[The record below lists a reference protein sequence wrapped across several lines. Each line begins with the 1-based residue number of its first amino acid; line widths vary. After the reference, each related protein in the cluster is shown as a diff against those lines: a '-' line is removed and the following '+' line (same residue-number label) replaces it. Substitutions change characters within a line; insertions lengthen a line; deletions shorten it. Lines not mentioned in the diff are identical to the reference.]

1 MREMKDSGIEW
12 FGAIPKNWHVSKLKY
27 VNHFFNGD
35 RGKNYP
41 SGNDLVDEGII
52 FLTSNNLHN
61 DILDTSY
68 ENSKYITDE
77 RYKILGGAKLQ
88 IDDIVFCLRGS
99 VGNCSINKT
108 ETCGT
113 VASSLMTI
121 RPHNINPDFLNYM
134 LHSDVANSQTRL
146 FVNGSCAENLSAD
159 NVANYLFVE
168 PPLLEQQQIA
178 TYLNSKC
185 SNINAIIFDIQRQ
198 IEVLQEYKQSII
210 TEAVTKGLDKNVALK
225 DSGVEWIGKISS
237 KANIIRLKHFSYM
250 KGRIGWQ
257 GLKSTDFIDE
267 GPYCITGT
275 DFING
280 QVNWDT
286 CYHVSEERYQMDPFI
301 QVNIGDLLITKDG
314 TIGKMAIISDLP
326 NKACLN
332 SHLLIIRPLNDKY
345 TNKYLYYVMLSDIF
359 NHYYSLVSNGS
370 TMDSLS
376 QEKMGNFSFP
386 IFNIE
391 IQHMITDYLD
401 AKCADIDTILADK
414 QKQLDTLTEYKKSMI
429 YEYVTGKKEVPA
441 DA

>member
-1 MREMKDSGIEW
+1 MREMKDSGIAW

-198 IEVLQEYKQSII
+198 IEVLQEYKQSVI
-210 TEAVTKGLDKNVALK
+210 TEAVTKGLDKNVAMK
-225 DSGVEWIGKISS
+225 DSGIEWIGSIPSTW
-237 KANIIRLKHFSYM
+237 NIHRLKYIVKSPLQYGANESGLDYDDELPRYVRITDIDNNGNLKDTDKQSLNMNIAKPYLLEDNDILLARSGATVGKAFLYHKNDGPCAFAGYLIRAKCKTKLLSKLAYYYTMSNCYNAWKNSIFSQAT
-250 KGRIGWQ
+250 I
-257 GLKSTDFIDE
+257 
-267 GPYCITGT
+267 P
-275 DFING
+275 
-280 QVNWDT
+280 
-286 CYHVSEERYQMDPFI
+286 
-301 QVNIGDLLITKDG
+301 NIGADKY
-314 TIGKMAIISDLP
+314 S
-326 NKACLN
+326 N
-332 SHLLIIRPLNDKY
+332 LIIPIS
-345 TNKYLYYVMLSDIF
+345 TNTAEQKTI
-359 NHYYSLVSNGS
+359 
-370 TMDSLS
+370 
-376 QEKMGNFSFP
+376 
-386 IFNIE
+386 I
-391 IQHMITDYLD
+391 DYLD

-414 QKQLDTLTEYKKSMI
+414 QKQLDTLTEYKKSLI
-429 YEYVTGKKEVPA
+429 YEYVTGKKDVPA